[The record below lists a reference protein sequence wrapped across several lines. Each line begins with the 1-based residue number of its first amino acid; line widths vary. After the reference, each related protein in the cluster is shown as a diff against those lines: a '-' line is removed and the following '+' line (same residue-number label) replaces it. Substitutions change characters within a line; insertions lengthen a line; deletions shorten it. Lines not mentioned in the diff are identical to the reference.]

1 MRKIETPQKKEKS
14 GEGIKEDQRR
24 GEMQS
29 LGRIS
34 DDVEAGEG

>member
-1 MRKIETPQKKEKS
+1 MRKIRNPLKKS

>member
-1 MRKIETPQKKEKS
+1 MRKIGNPSKKNRERELRKT
-14 GEGIKEDQRR
+14 